1 MTLIILIIT
10 QYLFFVGTLNHKKKI
25 VIAGNHDLPFDE
37 IHFMDH
43 IVFGLNFGAVRQYL
57 DSKGVKSVKDLLT
70 NAVYLQDSMVTVC
83 GINIYGSP
91 W

>member
-1 MTLIILIIT
+1 
-10 QYLFFVGTLNHKKKI
+10 
-25 VIAGNHDLPFDE
+25 
-37 IHFMDH
+37 MDH
-43 IVFGLNFGAVRQYL
+43 IVFGQNFGAMRRHL
-57 DSKGVKSVKDLLT
+57 DTKGLKSVKDLLT